1 MTKIIDA
8 GLRRPWAWRM
18 STVELWVEL
27 SRLSISYQNKSGLS
41 NNLVN
46 SRQENAI
53 EARRP

>member
-8 GLRRPWAWRM
+8 GLRRPLGLAH
-18 STVELWVEL
+18 VELWVEL